1 MSAAL
6 RRPLSRWTAIPNRR
20 RRSPPDSPD
29 PNDSMATLRTLVAV
43 ALLLAAASPPL
54 AARQGGSAAASP
66 ADPSAAD
73 GAGDDEGGLALEA
86 YTLQHQPAA
95 EAIELV
101 RPLLSPRG
109 TVELQPKGNTLV
121 LRDSLAA
128 LARIVPVLRSFDH
141 PARPV
146 RLEIL
151 VVHASTSAVSPAVG
165 TTVPRALAENL
176 RRLLRYDTFTLQAQ
190 ADLLTLEGQQVV
202 FDMGNGYAVRFQLGT
217 LLASRRIKLHGFRV
231 TRGGDPSTPD
241 ELINTNLNL
250 FLDQTVTL
258 ALARREGS
266 ASALMVVIT
275 CRLVELPAGAPPLA
289 KTVDAGGGGTSRGS
303 ERAMEFTARFGTP
316 DGRVEEQTL
325 TPPTRPRCGAT
336 SRSAAC
342 TSSRSAARASPSAC
356 RRSAPAAGRARSRS
370 KSS

>member
-1 MSAAL
+1 MPEAL
-6 RRPLSRWTAIPNRR
+6 RRPPPWAAFASRR
-20 RRSPPDSPD
+20 RRSLPDPPDLPE
-29 PNDSMATLRTLVAV
+29 PMATLRSFVVVSLLVF
-43 ALLLAAASPPL
+43 AAAAPL
-54 AARQGGSAAASP
+54 AAGQDRGAVSP
-66 ADPSAAD
+66 PSDPPATD
-73 GAGDDEGGLALEA
+73 GEDDDSSSLAVEA
-86 YTLQHQPAA
+86 YTLQHQPAG

-151 VVHASTSAVSPAVG
+151 VVHASTTVVSPPVES
-165 TTVPRALAENL
+165 TVPKALEESL
-176 RRLLRYDTFTLQAQ
+176 RRLLRYDTFTLLAQ

-202 FDMGNGYAVRFQLGT
+202 FEMGNGYAVRFQLGT
-217 LLASRRIKLHGFRV
+217 LLANRRIKLHGFRV
-231 TRGGDPSTPD
+231 TRGATPAAPD

-275 CRLVELPAGAPPLA
+275 CRLGELPAGLSPLA
-289 KTVDAGGGGTSRGS
+289 KTVDAAGGGN
-303 ERAMEFTARFGTP
+303 
-316 DGRVEEQTL
+316 
-325 TPPTRPRCGAT
+325 
-336 SRSAAC
+336 
-342 TSSRSAARASPSAC
+342 
-356 RRSAPAAGRARSRS
+356 
-370 KSS
+370 